1 MPDTQPMSIDE
12 PIPDTVRMVKTTL
25 DARAQLDG
33 VLDGLGRD
41 EVRVLVRIAERLR
54 GGAQTYG
61 PLRIDHDAR
70 AFRTKEA
77 REELEDALVY
87 LACAWLKAETQGGS
101 S

>member
-12 PIPDTVRMVKTTL
+12 PIPDTLRMGRTTL
-25 DARAQLDG
+25 EARAELDG
-33 VLDGLGRD
+33 VLDALGRD

-61 PLRIDHDAR
+61 PLRIDRDAR

-77 REELEDALVY
+77 REEIEDALVY